1 MKIRDIIVLIVIFL
15 IYAVLIISFDIG
27 IPCVFYEITGLY
39 CPGCG
44 ITRLCL
50 SLFEGDI
57 YQAFRYNPIIFINLP
72 ILFIS
77 GKKDRCMINQ
87 KAFDDSIKRLKD
99 RGYRNIESKLF
110 VNMFHEILN
119 EKNNQIVYNTI
130 INFL

>member
-15 IYAVLIISFDIG
+15 IYTVLIISFDIG

-57 YQAFRYNPIIFINLP
+57 YQAFRYNPIIFIDLP
-72 ILFIS
+72 ILFILFVLNIFLKNNKNI
-77 GKKDRCMINQ
+77 KKIPDVIIIFL
-87 KAFDDSIKRLKD
+87 ATITIIFGVI
-99 RGYRNIESKLF
+99 RNIPIFSFLAPT
-110 VNMFHEILN
+110 
-119 EKNNQIVYNTI
+119 QIR
-130 INFL
+130 

>member
-15 IYAVLIISFDIG
+15 IYTVLIISFDIG

-72 ILFIS
+72 ILFILFVLNIFL
-77 GKKDRCMINQ
+77 KKN
-87 KAFDDSIKRLKD
+87 KNIKKITDVIIIFLATITIIF
-99 RGYRNIESKLF
+99 GVIRNIPIFSFLAPT
-110 VNMFHEILN
+110 
-119 EKNNQIVYNTI
+119 QIR
-130 INFL
+130 

>member
-15 IYAVLIISFDIG
+15 IYAILIIRFDIG

-57 YQAFRYNPIIFINLP
+57 YQAFRYNPIIFIDLP
-72 ILFIS
+72 ILFILFVLNIFLKNNKNI
-77 GKKDRCMINQ
+77 KKITDVIIIFL
-87 KAFDDSIKRLKD
+87 ATITIIFGVI
-99 RGYRNIESKLF
+99 RNIPIFSFLAPT
-110 VNMFHEILN
+110 
-119 EKNNQIVYNTI
+119 QIR
-130 INFL
+130 

>member
-1 MKIRDIIVLIVIFL
+1 MKIRDIIVLIVNFL

-57 YQAFRYNPIIFINLP
+57 YQAFRYNPIIFIDLP
-72 ILFIS
+72 ILFILFVLNIFLKINKNI
-77 GKKDRCMINQ
+77 KKITDVIIIFL
-87 KAFDDSIKRLKD
+87 ATITIIFGVI
-99 RGYRNIESKLF
+99 RNIPIFSFLAPT
-110 VNMFHEILN
+110 
-119 EKNNQIVYNTI
+119 QIR
-130 INFL
+130 

>member
-15 IYAVLIISFDIG
+15 IYTVLIISFDIG

-72 ILFIS
+72 ILFILFVLNIFLKNNKNI
-77 GKKDRCMINQ
+77 KKITDVIIIFL
-87 KAFDDSIKRLKD
+87 ATITIIFGVI
-99 RGYRNIESKLF
+99 RNIPIFSFLAPT
-110 VNMFHEILN
+110 
-119 EKNNQIVYNTI
+119 QIR
-130 INFL
+130 

>member
-50 SLFEGDI
+50 SLFEGDV
-57 YQAFRYNPIIFINLP
+57 YQAFRYNPIIFIDLP
-72 ILFIS
+72 ILFILFVLNIFFKNNKNI
-77 GKKDRCMINQ
+77 KKITDVIIIFL
-87 KAFDDSIKRLKD
+87 ATITIIFGVI
-99 RGYRNIESKLF
+99 RNIPIFSFLAPT
-110 VNMFHEILN
+110 
-119 EKNNQIVYNTI
+119 QIR
-130 INFL
+130 

>member
-15 IYAVLIISFDIG
+15 IYAVLIIRFDIG

-57 YQAFRYNPIIFINLP
+57 YQAFRYNPIIFIDLP
-72 ILFIS
+72 ILFILFVLNIFFKNNKNI
-77 GKKDRCMINQ
+77 KKITDVIIIFL
-87 KAFDDSIKRLKD
+87 ATITIIFGVI
-99 RGYRNIESKLF
+99 RNIPIFSFLAPT
-110 VNMFHEILN
+110 
-119 EKNNQIVYNTI
+119 QIR
-130 INFL
+130 

>member
-15 IYAVLIISFDIG
+15 LYAVLIISFDIG

-72 ILFIS
+72 ILFILFVLNIFF
-77 GKKDRCMINQ
+77 KKN
-87 KAFDDSIKRLKD
+87 KNIKKITDVIIIFLATITIIF
-99 RGYRNIESKLF
+99 GVIRNIPIFSFLAPT
-110 VNMFHEILN
+110 
-119 EKNNQIVYNTI
+119 QIR
-130 INFL
+130 

>member
-15 IYAVLIISFDIG
+15 IYTVLIISFDIG

-57 YQAFRYNPIIFINLP
+57 YQAFRYNPIIFIDVP
-72 ILFIS
+72 ILFILFVLNIFL
-77 GKKDRCMINQ
+77 KKN
-87 KAFDDSIKRLKD
+87 KNIKKITDVIIIFLATITIIF
-99 RGYRNIESKLF
+99 GVIRNIPIFSFLAPT
-110 VNMFHEILN
+110 
-119 EKNNQIVYNTI
+119 QIR
-130 INFL
+130 

>member
-72 ILFIS
+72 ILFILFVLNIFLKNNKNI
-77 GKKDRCMINQ
+77 KKITDVIIIFL
-87 KAFDDSIKRLKD
+87 ATITIIFGVI
-99 RGYRNIESKLF
+99 RNIPIFSFLAPT
-110 VNMFHEILN
+110 
-119 EKNNQIVYNTI
+119 QIR
-130 INFL
+130 

>member
-15 IYAVLIISFDIG
+15 IYAILIIRFDIG

-57 YQAFRYNPIIFINLP
+57 YQAFRYNPIIFIDLP
-72 ILFIS
+72 ILFILFVLNIFF
-77 GKKDRCMINQ
+77 KKN
-87 KAFDDSIKRLKD
+87 KNIKKITDVIIIFLATITIIF
-99 RGYRNIESKLF
+99 GVIRNIPIFSFLAPT
-110 VNMFHEILN
+110 
-119 EKNNQIVYNTI
+119 QIR
-130 INFL
+130 

>member
-15 IYAVLIISFDIG
+15 IYAVLIIRFDIG

-57 YQAFRYNPIIFINLP
+57 YQAFRYNPIIFIDLP
-72 ILFIS
+72 ILFILFVLNIFLKNNKNI
-77 GKKDRCMINQ
+77 KKITDVIIIFL
-87 KAFDDSIKRLKD
+87 ATITIIFGVI
-99 RGYRNIESKLF
+99 RNIPIFSFLAPT
-110 VNMFHEILN
+110 
-119 EKNNQIVYNTI
+119 QIR
-130 INFL
+130 

>member
-57 YQAFRYNPIIFINLP
+57 YQAFRYNPIIFIDLP
-72 ILFIS
+72 ILFILFVLNIFL
-77 GKKDRCMINQ
+77 KKN
-87 KAFDDSIKRLKD
+87 KNIKKITDVIIIFLATITIIF
-99 RGYRNIESKLF
+99 GVIRNIPIFSFLAPT
-110 VNMFHEILN
+110 
-119 EKNNQIVYNTI
+119 QIR
-130 INFL
+130 

>member
-15 IYAVLIISFDIG
+15 IYAILIISFDIG

-57 YQAFRYNPIIFINLP
+57 YQAFRYNPIIFIDLP
-72 ILFIS
+72 ILFILFVLNIFFKNNKNI
-77 GKKDRCMINQ
+77 KKITDVIIIFL
-87 KAFDDSIKRLKD
+87 ATITIIFGVI
-99 RGYRNIESKLF
+99 RNIPIFSFLAPT
-110 VNMFHEILN
+110 
-119 EKNNQIVYNTI
+119 QIR
-130 INFL
+130 

>member
-15 IYAVLIISFDIG
+15 IYTVLIISFDIG

-72 ILFIS
+72 ILFILFVLNIFF
-77 GKKDRCMINQ
+77 KKN
-87 KAFDDSIKRLKD
+87 KNIKKITDVIIIFLATITIIF
-99 RGYRNIESKLF
+99 GVIRNIPIFSFLAPT
-110 VNMFHEILN
+110 
-119 EKNNQIVYNTI
+119 QIR
-130 INFL
+130 

>member
-57 YQAFRYNPIIFINLP
+57 YQAFRYNPIIFIDLP
-72 ILFIS
+72 ILFILFVLNIFFKNNKNI
-77 GKKDRCMINQ
+77 KKITDVIIIFL
-87 KAFDDSIKRLKD
+87 ATITIIFGVI
-99 RGYRNIESKLF
+99 RNIPIFSFLAPT
-110 VNMFHEILN
+110 
-119 EKNNQIVYNTI
+119 QIR
-130 INFL
+130 

>member
-15 IYAVLIISFDIG
+15 IYAILIIRFDIG

-57 YQAFRYNPIIFINLP
+57 YQAFRYNPIIFIDLP
-72 ILFIS
+72 ILFILFVLNIFL
-77 GKKDRCMINQ
+77 KKN
-87 KAFDDSIKRLKD
+87 KNIKKITDVIIIFLATITIIF
-99 RGYRNIESKLF
+99 GVIRNIPIFSFLAPT
-110 VNMFHEILN
+110 
-119 EKNNQIVYNTI
+119 QIR
-130 INFL
+130 

>member
-50 SLFEGDI
+50 SLFEGDV
-57 YQAFRYNPIIFINLP
+57 YQAFRYNPIIFIDLP
-72 ILFIS
+72 ILFILFVLNIFLKNNKNI
-77 GKKDRCMINQ
+77 KKITDVIIIFL
-87 KAFDDSIKRLKD
+87 ATITIIFGVI
-99 RGYRNIESKLF
+99 RNIPIFSFLAPT
-110 VNMFHEILN
+110 
-119 EKNNQIVYNTI
+119 QIR
-130 INFL
+130 

>member
-72 ILFIS
+72 ILFILFVLNIFL
-77 GKKDRCMINQ
+77 KKN
-87 KAFDDSIKRLKD
+87 KNIKKITDVIIIFLATITIIF
-99 RGYRNIESKLF
+99 GVIRNIPIFSFLAPT
-110 VNMFHEILN
+110 
-119 EKNNQIVYNTI
+119 QIR
-130 INFL
+130 